1 MFRPEQLF
9 QSSTM
14 ALKVRFLP
22 RLDLCLEC
30 FMGSFVR
37 TGDLGTKRSEG
48 LHSAICVLQKT
59 INKN

>member
-37 TGDLGTKRSEG
+37 LADFSALRSER
-48 LHSAICVLQKT
+48 A
-59 INKN
+59 